1 MAALDRGWIPKG
13 DLNGPE
19 VAEACAR
26 EDSGA
31 YRCVVKK
38 GMPDESIVNAVAYIL
53 NVENRSDT
61 AEAQDILHKSG
72 PDLYDAANTLID
84 SFFQEHRLAGV
95 TCDFGGL
102 AMYVLARPYP
112 RVPLSHPYLAAER
125 VLFLFAGCSRRT
137 QRSPMMTRP
146 ASATTS
152 ILQQRSSI
160 ADHPYGSS
168 SLEPSSQRSLGLR

>member
-1 MAALDRGWIPKG
+1 VGDLLIYLATKTLRHHSPLLTPSLGFFFWNFRTDMYEPQWSYMAALDRGWIPKG

-38 GMPDESIVNAVAYIL
+38 GVPYESIVNAVAYIL

-61 AEAQDILHKSG
+61 VEAQDILHKSG

-102 AMYVLARPYP
+102 AM
-112 RVPLSHPYLAAER
+112 
-125 VLFLFAGCSRRT
+125 
-137 QRSPMMTRP
+137 
-146 ASATTS
+146 
-152 ILQQRSSI
+152 
-160 ADHPYGSS
+160 
-168 SLEPSSQRSLGLR
+168 